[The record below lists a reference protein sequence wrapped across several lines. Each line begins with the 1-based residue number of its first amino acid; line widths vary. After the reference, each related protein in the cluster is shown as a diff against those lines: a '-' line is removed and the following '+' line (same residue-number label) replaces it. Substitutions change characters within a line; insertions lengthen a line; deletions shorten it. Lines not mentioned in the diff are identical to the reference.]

1 MTGSEQGAPGAGSSR
16 VGGEQQASCDLSVIV
31 PVFNNSAT
39 LEELYGR
46 LTKVL
51 EGRGGTYEIIFVDD
65 GSKDGSWEILTK
77 LGTEDARVRAIRFA
91 RNYGQAAALGA
102 ALERV
107 RGEVAVS
114 IDADLEN
121 LPEDIPALLD
131 EIDRGFELVSGYRE
145 DRKDSFFVRLIP
157 SRLVNR
163 LIYGM
168 IGVKLRDYGCG
179 LNALRRRLAHE
190 LAKHGEMRRFP
201 KPLAAVLADS
211 VSEVPVRHVKRDD
224 SRSGYTLLSL
234 LGVQLDFF
242 TSFSRRPFELIGIVG
257 ALLFG
262 LGVLGGFL
270 YLLVLFGFGYSPGVR
285 IQAIVLLGMLLGLQ
299 LAILG
304 LLGEFIVRIYKVS
317 QGQHFYTI
325 REGDDSPGKRRNPND
340 DRD

>member
-1 MTGSEQGAPGAGSSR
+1 MAGPETTPD
-16 VGGEQQASCDLSVIV
+16 VSVIV

-39 LEELYGR
+39 LEELCLR
-46 LTKVL
+46 ITRVL
-51 EGRGGTYEIIFVDD
+51 EERGDSFEIIFVDD
-65 GSKDGSWEILTK
+65 GSRDGSWNLLEK
-77 LGTEDARVRAIRFA
+77 LRAGDSRVRTLRFA

-107 RGEVAVS
+107 RGEVVVS

-131 EIDRGFELVSGYRE
+131 EVGRGFELVSGYRE
-145 DRKDSFFVRLIP
+145 GRRGSFLVRLIP

-163 LIYGM
+163 LIHGM

-179 LNALRRRLAHE
+179 LNALRRRLALE
-190 LAKHGEMRRFP
+190 LANHGEMRRFP
-201 KPLAAVLADS
+201 KPLAALLADS
-211 VSEVPVRHVKRDD
+211 VSEVPVRHASRSG

-257 ALLFG
+257 SLLFAFG
-262 LGVLGGFL
+262 LAAGLL
-270 YLLVLFGFGYSPGVR
+270 YLAVLFGFGYSPGVR
-285 IQAIVLLGMLLGLQ
+285 VQAIVLLAMVLGLQ
-299 LAILG
+299 LAVLG

-317 QGQHFYTI
+317 QGEHFYTV
-325 REGDDSPGKRRNPND
+325 REGDASPAEKRSPD
-340 DRD
+340 AD